1 MWGKIISEIAID
13 DLKINDPEAYK
24 KLNLSN
30 ITHQI
35 IDRPKILQKVPGR
48 TYVQPQWVFDS
59 INKQELINVNEYAAG
74 ETLPPHLSPW
84 GDAGG
89 YDPNKEIEKE
99 DGEAEE
105 DTDEEVEIEDGD
117 EDQEDEEEE
126 EDEDLKAQKNWN

>member
-48 TYVQPQWVFDS
+48 TYVQPQWVLTPS
-59 INKQELINVNEYAAG
+59 TNKN
-74 ETLPPHLSPW
+74 
-84 GDAGG
+84 
-89 YDPNKEIEKE
+89 
-99 DGEAEE
+99 
-105 DTDEEVEIEDGD
+105 
-117 EDQEDEEEE
+117 
-126 EDEDLKAQKNWN
+126 